1 MRRVFQSWKQIA
13 EYVGRTERTV
23 QRWEQEFGFPVHRPS
38 GRARSSVM
46 ALAQEIQEWTRGKP
60 SLVQIRANSR
70 VPRGII
76 IPHANRTFPSS
87 NTFKCIPD
95 FSKAKTLLDQVKLER
110 LRQSS
115 LVAEQK
121 KLREDVRH
129 LRNEQRGL
137 LASLRRNVSKKGN

>member
-1 MRRVFQSWKQIA
+1 MGRIFQSWKQIA

-70 VPRGII
+70 VPRGSIL
-76 IPHANRTFPSS
+76 PEADHTLPSS
-87 NTFKCIPD
+87 NAFHSIPGVT
-95 FSKAKTLLDQVKLER
+95 KAITMRDQVKAER
-110 LRQSS
+110 LRQCS
-115 LVAEQK
+115 LVTEQK
-121 KLREDVRH
+121 KLLEQVRH

-137 LASLRRNVSKKGN
+137 LASLQRNVSKKEN